1 MMIHRFYLRSV
12 LSFIM
17 VFGLLGCESQY
28 QKIEREE
35 LASGEINNELFLS
48 LELGM
53 EKRDFF
59 ETCWQ
64 LNKEGILTNGP
75 TELSVEYSL
84 ELPSGKPA
92 KMRFY
97 PDFEND
103 KIYLMPVEF
112 VYDGWAPWN
121 EELSVEKL
129 REDVIAHFEKW
140 YGPGF
145 FEVSNEDKSLIA
157 FVKIDGNRRVR
168 IFKKS
173 LSVVRAEIVDLN
185 ILKNLEKSP
194 S

>member
-1 MMIHRFYLRSV
+1 MMV
-12 LSFIM
+12 L
-17 VFGLLGCESQY
+17 GLLGCESQY
-28 QKIEREE
+28 QKVERKE
-35 LASGEINNELFLS
+35 LASGEINNELFLN

-84 ELPSGKPA
+84 ELPSGKSA

-129 REDVIAHFEKW
+129 REDVIAQFEKW